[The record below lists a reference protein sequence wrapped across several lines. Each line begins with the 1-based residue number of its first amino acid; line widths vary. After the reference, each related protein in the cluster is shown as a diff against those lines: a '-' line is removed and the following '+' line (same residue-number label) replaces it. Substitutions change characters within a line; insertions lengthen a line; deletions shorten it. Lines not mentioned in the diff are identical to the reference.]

1 MDDRIE
7 REKSFHNSRFSTE
20 PARSKALASRMFSVT
35 KEALNATYARIA
47 ADSPDKRVLEYG
59 CGQGEASLIIAKKY
73 SPKSVV
79 GIDISDVAVDQAR
92 SEATALGLSNISF
105 QVMNAEKMDF
115 PDDEFD
121 LVCGFGILHHLD
133 LDIALRELARVLK
146 PHGSCIFLEPLG
158 HNPAISLYRWLTPN
172 MRTEDEHPLLLKD
185 FPIFKRHFSCLD
197 PLFVNLTT
205 LATLPFSRWP
215 SSSKLLRG
223 TAGFDKV
230 LFQVLPFTRRF
241 AWNVVLIFSE
251 PQKSFQFPISSQ
263 LEGSIG

>member
-20 PARSKALASRMFSVT
+20 PSRSEVLASRMFSIT
-35 KEALNATYARIA
+35 KKALNATYACIRA
-47 ADSPDKRVLEYG
+47 GTCGKHVLEYG

-73 SPKSVV
+73 NPKSVV

-92 SEATALGLSNISF
+92 SEAATLGLDNVSF
-105 QVMNAEKMDF
+105 EVMNAEEMDF

-146 PHGSCIFLEPLG
+146 PDGSCIFLEPLG
-158 HNPAISLYRWLTPN
+158 HNPAINLYRWLTPN
-172 MRTEDEHPLLLKD
+172 LRTADEHPLLLKD
-185 FPIFKRHFSCLD
+185 FVILQRYFSRLD

-205 LATLPFSRWP
+205 LATLPFSRLP
-215 SSSKLLRG
+215 GSSTLLHGAAR
-223 TAGFDKV
+223 FDKV
-230 LFQVLPFTRRF
+230 LFRLLPFTRRF
-241 AWNVVLIFSE
+241 AWNVVLLFSE
-251 PQKSFQFPISSQ
+251 PKKASRPVSHRS
-263 LEGSIG
+263 